1 MLESDREQLNIC
13 ITNFASI
20 IEDKL
25 ITYLKEKREDKK
37 VSFKSLNFINIP
49 LIFPY
54 ILFNRIIL
62 IFK

>member
-1 MLESDREQLNIC
+1 MLESDEEELDIY

-20 IEDKL
+20 IDDEL
-25 ITYLKEKREDKK
+25 ITYLEEKREDQK
-37 VSFKSLNFINIP
+37 VSFKSLDFINIP

>member
-1 MLESDREQLNIC
+1 MLESDEEELNIY
-13 ITNFASI
+13 ITNSASI
-20 IEDKL
+20 IEDEL
-25 ITYLKEKREDKK
+25 ITYLEEKREDKK
-37 VSFKSLNFINIP
+37 VSFKSLDFINIP

>member
-1 MLESDREQLNIC
+1 MLESDEEELNIY
-13 ITNFASI
+13 ITNSTFI
-20 IEDKL
+20 IEDEL
-25 ITYLKEKREDKK
+25 TTYLEEKREDKK
-37 VSFKSLNFINIP
+37 VSFKSLDFINIP

>member
-37 VSFKSLNFINIP
+37 VSFKSLDFVNIP
-49 LIFPY
+49 LIF
-54 ILFNRIIL
+54 L
-62 IFK
+62 IYPF